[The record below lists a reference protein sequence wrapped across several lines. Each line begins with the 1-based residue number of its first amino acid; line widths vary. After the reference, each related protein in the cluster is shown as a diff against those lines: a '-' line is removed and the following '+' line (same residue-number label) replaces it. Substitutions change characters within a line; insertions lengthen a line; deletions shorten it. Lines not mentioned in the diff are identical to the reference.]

1 MPRFRFV
8 HVLVGILLVGTFVPA
23 FAEAP
28 AATDA
33 SQDLV
38 RVADEVAKEVEAL
51 RGWTF
56 KGPVQK
62 RFCTP
67 DHVRRYLVRLIDEQC
82 PAERVG
88 QIQAFLRTVGLL
100 PRECD
105 LKKTLLGLLE
115 EQVGGYY
122 DTEAKALYLVTRGE
136 RLPALVERVM
146 IAHELTH
153 ALDDQHAG
161 LDGFLKSLAG
171 QSEDLDL
178 VTMSVIEGSATA
190 LMTQYMARAQLS
202 GRFDMTELQQ
212 YAIQEAERSRTFLA
226 APRYFSSILG
236 TYMCGMQFL
245 AKGNILAVMMT
256 TDNRAVGQNF
266 LAAVKDPPRSTEQIL
281 HPAKYWDPAT
291 RDDPVV
297 VDDAAAAR
305 LLEGP
310 GRWVVHRNTAGEML
324 CAMLTAPE
332 GQQTDRLAMSMAD
345 AWTNPAAAGWGGDR
359 FYLIASGPDAK
370 AAGKSLDAARGV
382 WFTLWDT
389 PEDRD
394 EFVQAYEGRPMA
406 GRAIVPLGSL
416 GAVVLFGFDA
426 AEQKALAERLT
437 KSPPP
442 MTRAGKPCSPWAL

>member
-1 MPRFRFV
+1 MKPMR
-8 HVLVGILLVGTFVPA
+8 LTCLA
-23 FAEAP
+23 FLAMLPQVCVSALAEAP

-56 KGPVQK
+56 KQPVQK

-67 DHVRRYLVRLIDEQC
+67 DDVRRYLVRLTDEQC
-82 PAERVG
+82 PADRVG

-100 PRECD
+100 PPECD
-105 LKKTLLGLLE
+105 LKKALLDLLE
-115 EQVGGYY
+115 DQVGGYY

-161 LDGFLKSLAG
+161 LDKFLKSLGG
-171 QSEDLDL
+171 QSEDMDL
-178 VTMSVIEGSATA
+178 VTMSATEGSATA

-202 GRFDMTELQQ
+202 GRFNMAELQQ
-212 YAIQEAERSRTFLA
+212 YALEEAERSKTFLA

-245 AKGNILAVMMT
+245 ARGNILAVMMG
-256 TDNRAVGQNF
+256 TDNRAIGQG
-266 LAAVKDPPRSTEQIL
+266 LLEAVKDPPRSTEQIL

-305 LLEGP
+305 LLERP
-310 GRWVVHRNTAGEML
+310 GHWVVHRNTAGEML

-332 GQQTDRLAMSMAD
+332 GQQTDILSMSMAA

-359 FYLIASGPDAK
+359 FYLLAAGPDAK
-370 AAGKSLDAARGV
+370 AAGKSLEAARGV

-389 PEDRD
+389 PQDRD
-394 EFVQAYEGRPMA
+394 EFVQAYEGRPMT
-406 GRAIVPLGSL
+406 GRAIVPLGNL
-416 GAVVLFGFDA
+416 GAVALFGFDA
-426 AEQKALAERLT
+426 AEQKALAERLA

-442 MTRAGKPCSPWAL
+442 MTRAGKPWSPWAL